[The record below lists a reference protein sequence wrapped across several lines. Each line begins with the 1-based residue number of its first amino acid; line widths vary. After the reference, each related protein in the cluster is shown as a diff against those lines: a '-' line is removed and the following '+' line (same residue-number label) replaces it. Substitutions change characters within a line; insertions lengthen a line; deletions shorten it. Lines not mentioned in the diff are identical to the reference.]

1 MKAYPPQVRYRLHPG
16 YVAWI
21 LHRVTG
27 LGLAIYLFMHIWVI
41 HHISQGR
48 QAFNEVMSVVQAP
61 LFHFLEVGLLACVLF
76 HAINGVRVV
85 MIDYAGAADKG
96 PHKTWVWVVLAITA
110 VFTVLGGIPM
120 ISLAF
125 H

>member
-1 MKAYPPQVRYRLHPG
+1 MKAYPPRVRYRLHPG

-27 LGLAIYLFMHIWVI
+27 LALALYLFMHIWVI
-41 HHISQGR
+41 HNISQGR
-48 QAFNEVMSVVQAP
+48 QAFNDVMSVVQSP

-96 PHKTWVWVVLAITA
+96 PHKTWVWTVLAITA
-110 VFTVLGGIPM
+110 VFTLLGGIPM
-120 ISLAF
+120 ITLAF